1 MKTIILTI
9 ITVAIIAAILAAA
22 IIYIVRSKKKG
33 RKCIGCPEGGCK
45 TCSCHCQGIKTDNK

>member
-1 MKTIILTI
+1 MKAIIVTIVTA
-9 ITVAIIAAILAAA
+9 AIIAAILAAA

-45 TCSCHCQGIKTDNK
+45 TCSCNCQIKNQ